1 MEITTQRTSILKVV
15 LIGAGVAIIIWG
27 MRQGASILNPVLLA
41 GIIWISILPLA
52 VWLTEKGLPDWLAL
66 LITMLLLVAGI
77 AGLIL
82 LTGYSVSLL
91 INSLPQYQDNVQA
104 QLDALAAGLENLGI
118 SEGVITNYLG
128 QIDSS
133 KVVSFITALL
143 GSVLGFLSNLAFML
157 MVLVFLLIGSRGFT
171 VTLTTYGRRTAM
183 LPRLQGLIHDLRQY
197 ISLTTWINF
206 LVALVSTIF
215 LFLAGIDFAILWG
228 VLTFLLGYIPTLGFW
243 LALIPPLALAF
254 IQYGAAR
261 ALIVLIGITVIN
273 SVVQSFLQPKMMG
286 QGLNLAPVVV
296 VLSLFFWGWVLG
308 PTGALLAVPL
318 TMIVKELFLDAYD
331 DTRGLARLM
340 DDPSA
345 AVNKAADLPAK

>member
-1 MEITTQRTSILKVV
+1 MEITTQRSSILKVV

-27 MRQGASILNPVLLA
+27 MRLGAPILNPVLLA
-41 GIIWISILPLA
+41 GIIWISVLPLA

-66 LITMLLLVAGI
+66 LITMLVLVVGI

-91 INSLPQYQDNVQA
+91 INTLPQYQDNVQT

-118 SEGVITNYLG
+118 SEDVVTNYLD

-133 KVVSFITALL
+133 RVVSFIAALL
-143 GSVLGFLSNLAFML
+143 GSVLGFLGNLAFML
-157 MVLVFLLIGSRGFT
+157 MILVFLLVGTRGFT
-171 VTLTTYGRRTAM
+171 VTLSAYGDRAAM
-183 LPRLQGLIHDLRQY
+183 LPRLQGLVRDLREY

-206 LVALVSTIF
+206 LVGLISTIF
-215 LFLAGIDFAILWG
+215 LFFAGIDFAILWG

-273 SVVQSFLQPKMMG
+273 TVVQSFVQPRMMG

-318 TMIVKELFLDAYD
+318 TMIVKELFLDTFD
-331 DTRGLARLM
+331 DTRQLARLM

-345 AVNKAADLPAK
+345 TVREEPDPPAK